1 MGIMDYVT
9 SFLHPRPLPRFLYQA
24 QVQICIIIHHIT
36 SIQISRQPF
45 GQKLTNEM
53 QWWTLGKW
61 GCLINKI
68 SRLVIKKP

>member
-1 MGIMDYVT
+1 MGIMDCVT

-24 QVQICIIIHHIT
+24 QVQICIIIQHIP

-53 QWWTLGKW
+53 Q
-61 GCLINKI
+61 
-68 SRLVIKKP
+68 